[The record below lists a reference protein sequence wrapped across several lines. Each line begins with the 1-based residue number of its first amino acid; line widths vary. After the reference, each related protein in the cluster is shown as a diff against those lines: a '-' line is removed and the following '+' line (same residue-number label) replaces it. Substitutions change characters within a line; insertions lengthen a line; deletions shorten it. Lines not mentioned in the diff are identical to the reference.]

1 MISKFPDRGYL
12 FLFEYTVHF
21 FFTRKGVDKAHAPN
35 QHCQSGVLA
44 PLANVKSSS
53 RVSDYSHLPSFFN
66 QSRPAQLLC
75 QKNKKTKRFPSSLSS
90 FRPTHEKSPKQKWN
104 RTNLFKVLTDDFTLA
119 YFICQ
124 QKVRDRKR
132 RREPLLLT
140 LTAAVAT
147 TWNCPA
153 FVNFS

>member
-1 MISKFPDRGYL
+1 MGKFLHVVDSPSPARWYQSFPIAAIYFSL
-12 FLFEYTVHF
+12 NILYIF

-44 PLANVKSSS
+44 PLANIKSSS

-104 RTNLFKVLTDDFTLA
+104 RTNLFKVLTDDFTWL
-119 YFICQ
+119 I
-124 QKVRDRKR
+124 
-132 RREPLLLT
+132 L
-140 LTAAVAT
+140 
-147 TWNCPA
+147 
-153 FVNFS
+153 FVNRKLEIEREEENLFCWL